1 MIEDGALRKE
11 YESGTSWVGIA
22 VGGVG
27 VFLGLF
33 QLLIFDWRAIGGFAI
48 AFGALLIL
56 SQVFGT
62 DRTMVCT
69 PDGVS
74 LDTSSRLHG
83 KTHQMLAWSEITE
96 TRYYKRNARD
106 SYGYAVFE
114 IYDGPRRLFSYSRDA
129 SQGMQGFAELVELS
143 NAMTVHLP
151 YVWKLVDQQKSVYA
165 KMDRVNA
172 GSEPSPLPPPIPQG
186 GQK

>member
-1 MIEDGALRKE
+1 MNIPLRKE
-11 YESGTSWVGIA
+11 YKSGTSWVGIA
-22 VGGVG
+22 IGGIF
-27 VFLGLF
+27 VFLGTF
-33 QLLIFDWRAIGGFAI
+33 QLLLFDWRAIGGGAI
-48 AFGALLIL
+48 AMGGLLIL

-62 DRTMVCT
+62 NRTMVCT

-74 LDTSSRLHG
+74 LDTSSRLRG
-83 KTHQMLAWSEITE
+83 KTHEMLTWSEITE

-114 IYDGPRRLFSYSRDA
+114 IYAGPRRLFSYSRDA
-129 SQGMQGFAELVELS
+129 SQGMQGFAELVELF

-151 YVWKLVDQQKSVYA
+151 YVWKLVDQKKSVYA

-172 GSEPSPLPPPIPQG
+172 GAEPPPLPQR
-186 GQK
+186 